1 MPNMNDLNPRRY
13 EEQNDETISV
23 ICPNL
28 VAATSKPLDIGS
40 HIVDNE
46 APKTLGTG
54 RGVMGNP
61 ADVAIKSETKNEVK
75 TEINQAQWPQTSD
88 APLDLTL
95 KRPVSKSETKNEVK
109 TEINQA
115 QQPQIFD
122 APLDFTQK
130 RPVSPAYS
138 DISDFN
144 DKSNFDDLGA
154 PHDGGSGQFQK
165 PDHKVQSPKENS
177 LPSGTSGTTT
187 TTATSTTASTPATA
201 PTSGTLTPGAPGA
214 PPAGAQAAAAAAQ
227 TAAAITQLTDEQKRI
242 VFEFKQK
249 MAQLPPDQ
257 QPAFIAQHKGS
268 LLKQLNFQPTQL
280 QLLRNNHIQLQLS
293 RPQVRTLP
301 PTGAVVQGQQTSQ
314 QQQNVIKRIFFAYYI
329 VFRLRATK
337 LLSL

>member
-1 MPNMNDLNPRRY
+1 MSTAKW
-13 EEQNDETISV
+13 QNIA
-23 ICPNL
+23 L
-28 VAATSKPLDIGS
+28 
-40 HIVDNE
+40 
-46 APKTLGTG
+46 
-54 RGVMGNP
+54 
-61 ADVAIKSETKNEVK
+61 
-75 TEINQAQWPQTSD
+75 Q
-88 APLDLTL
+88 
-95 KRPVSKSETKNEVK
+95 
-109 TEINQA
+109 
-115 QQPQIFD
+115 
-122 APLDFTQK
+122 
-130 RPVSPAYS
+130 
-138 DISDFN
+138 
-144 DKSNFDDLGA
+144 
-154 PHDGGSGQFQK
+154 
-165 PDHKVQSPKENS
+165 NS

-201 PTSGTLTPGAPGA
+201 PTPGTLTPGAPGA

-314 QQQNVIKRIFFAYYI
+314 QQQQNNVIKRIFFI
-329 VFRLRATK
+329 
-337 LLSL
+337 

>member
-54 RGVMGNP
+54 GGVMGNP
-61 ADVAIKSETKNEVK
+61 VDVALKSETKNEVK

-88 APLDLTL
+88 TPLDLTL

-130 RPVSPAYS
+130 RSVSPAYS
-138 DISDFN
+138 YNTYEEPRDIDL
-144 DKSNFDDLGA
+144 DDEA
-154 PHDGGSGQFQK
+154 FAVPEPPASIGGG
-165 PDHKVQSPKENS
+165 PNS
-177 LPSGTSGTTT
+177 LQKKIQEWMRYQRTI
-187 TTATSTTASTPATA
+187 
-201 PTSGTLTPGAPGA
+201 PTL
-214 PPAGAQAAAAAAQ
+214 
-227 TAAAITQLTDEQKRI
+227 LN
-242 VFEFKQK
+242 V
-249 MAQLPPDQ
+249 
-257 QPAFIAQHKGS
+257 
-268 LLKQLNFQPTQL
+268 LLKLILPRQ
-280 QLLRNNHIQLQLS
+280 RN
-293 RPQVRTLP
+293 
-301 PTGAVVQGQQTSQ
+301 
-314 QQQNVIKRIFFAYYI
+314 
-329 VFRLRATK
+329 
-337 LLSL
+337 

>member
-1 MPNMNDLNPRRY
+1 MSTAKR
-13 EEQNDETISV
+13 QNI
-23 ICPNL
+23 
-28 VAATSKPLDIGS
+28 
-40 HIVDNE
+40 
-46 APKTLGTG
+46 TL
-54 RGVMGNP
+54 
-61 ADVAIKSETKNEVK
+61 
-75 TEINQAQWPQTSD
+75 Q
-88 APLDLTL
+88 
-95 KRPVSKSETKNEVK
+95 
-109 TEINQA
+109 
-115 QQPQIFD
+115 
-122 APLDFTQK
+122 
-130 RPVSPAYS
+130 
-138 DISDFN
+138 
-144 DKSNFDDLGA
+144 
-154 PHDGGSGQFQK
+154 
-165 PDHKVQSPKENS
+165 NS

-201 PTSGTLTPGAPGA
+201 PTPGTLTPGPPGAPGA

-314 QQQNVIKRIFFAYYI
+314 QQQNVIKRLLLLENIFIIAVSF
-329 VFRLRATK
+329 
-337 LLSL
+337 